1 MSYKKCLLLA
11 SILPLAACQVPS
23 AKQRHVYNS
32 LIGKSPVEIVQV
44 LGVPTREFQVDGHTF
59 YAYIDQQTDYNSIGG
74 MGYGGMGYGGPGW
87 GGWGWGG
94 PGWGWGWGG
103 PGWGGGSY
111 SSTAY
116 TYTCQ
121 TLFDVVNNVVT
132 GWTLRGNGC

>member
-87 GGWGWGG
+87 GG
-94 PGWGWGWGG
+94 
-103 PGWGGGSY
+103 GSY